1 MEDLG
6 GSGRRW
12 EKLGGFETSWKDPAG
27 GRRIWEELGGDRS
40 SWEELGVVNRK
51 TIDNMNAVVTIR
63 LLLKTHSNNGNFN
76 KKNHFIGNLL
86 AIVEC

>member
-1 MEDLG
+1 MVRKEHG

-12 EKLGGFETSWKDPAG
+12 EKLGRFETSWEDLARG
-27 GRRIWEELGGDRS
+27 MSNWEKLE
-40 SWEELGVVNRK
+40 VVNKK
-51 TIDNMNAVVTIR
+51 TVDNMNVLVTIR
-63 LLLKTHSNNGNFN
+63 LLLKTHSNNGNSN

>member
-1 MEDLG
+1 MVRKEHG

-12 EKLGGFETSWKDPAG
+12 EKLGGFETSWEDLAG
-27 GRRIWEELGGDRS
+27 GRSNWEK
-40 SWEELGVVNRK
+40 LGVVNKK
-51 TIDNMNAVVTIR
+51 TIDNMNVLVTIR
-63 LLLKTHSNNGNFN
+63 LLLKTHSNNGNSN